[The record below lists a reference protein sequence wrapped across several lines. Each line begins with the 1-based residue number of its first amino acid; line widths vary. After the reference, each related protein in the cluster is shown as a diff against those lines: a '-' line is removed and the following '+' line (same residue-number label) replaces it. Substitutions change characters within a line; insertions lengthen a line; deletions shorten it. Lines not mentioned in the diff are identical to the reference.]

1 MVVDATEVSDVIRE
15 WLRAN
20 VTGDR
25 QIADDR
31 PLIESGLL
39 TSLQTVGLVVM
50 LEERFGIVIEDTEFD
65 EDNFGSIAAISSL
78 VTSKTA

>member
-1 MVVDATEVSDVIRE
+1 MVDTAEAAEVIRE
-15 WLRAN
+15 WLRKN

-25 QIADDR
+25 QIADDH

-50 LEERFGIVIEDTEFD
+50 LEERFGLVIEDEEFD
-65 EDNFGSIAAISSL
+65 EDNFASIAAISSL
-78 VTSKTA
+78 VASKTA

>member
-1 MVVDATEVSDVIRE
+1 MVDAGEAAEVIRE
-15 WLRAN
+15 WLRKN

-25 QIADDR
+25 HMMDDH

-50 LEERFGIVIEDTEFD
+50 LEERFGIVIEDDEFD

-78 VTSKTA
+78 VASKTA